1 MDAEFNWCWGER
13 RVLPWS
19 GGEKAKK
26 EAPTGDR
33 QKCHRP
39 QHQKGSNRSS
49 FNPWGMLTYAK
60 MDQVVF
66 DYHLYINVQYTYS
79 IYTYIHIVLQ
89 YLYMIYCS
97 WFLGSMCHIIIS
109 LRIWCLSPRTKW
121 SPLLVVFPQR
131 RPLIGQKGPTVP
143 IGQTKPLCLGYILY
157 IIYKIWYVFIYIY
170 IITMVNSGIYI

>member
-109 LRIWCLSPRTKW
+109 LRIWCRPRTKW

-131 RPLIGQKGPTVP
+131 RPLIGQRPTVP
-143 IGQTKPLCLGYILY
+143 IGSRWQPDQTPMSWLYLVYYIHNM
-157 IIYKIWYVFIYIY
+157 ICIYIY
-170 IITMVNSGIYI
+170 IYYNNGQ